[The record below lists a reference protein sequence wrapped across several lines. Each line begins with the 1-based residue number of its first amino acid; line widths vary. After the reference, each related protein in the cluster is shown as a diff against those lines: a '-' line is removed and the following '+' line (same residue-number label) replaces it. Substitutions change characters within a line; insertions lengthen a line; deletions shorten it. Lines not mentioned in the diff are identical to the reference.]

1 MSPKNEKKAR
11 RNNHSEEQFLAQY
24 DTAEFPHPSVAV
36 DVVLLTVAESALHV
50 VLVRRPEPPF
60 RGRWALPGG
69 FVGMQESFEEA
80 VERVL
85 KSKARIA
92 GVFTEQLYTFGA
104 PDRDPRTRVISVAYY
119 ALVEYGKLTAAC
131 PGNGDLRLARL
142 EIPWKGLRGGGVKTY
157 GPDGKKLPLA
167 FDHDEILGATVLRLR
182 GKLDYAPIGFELLPR
197 LFTLRQ
203 LQAVHQAVLGRAV
216 NKDSFRRR
224 MLASGL
230 VSPTGKREEGVLH
243 RPAELYRF
251 ARKRKF

>member
-1 MSPKNEKKAR
+1 MSPQKRKPAAA
-11 RNNHSEEQFLAQY
+11 HDQSEEQFLANY

-36 DVVLLTVAESALHV
+36 DVVLLTVVESALHV
-50 VLVRRPEPPF
+50 VLIRRGEHPF

-69 FVGMQESFEEA
+69 FVAVRESFEDA
-80 VERVL
+80 VDRVL
-85 KSKARIA
+85 SSKAHIT

-104 PDRDPRTRVISVAYY
+104 PNRDPRTRVISVAYY
-119 ALVEYGKLTAAC
+119 ALVEHGKLVAAG

-142 EIPWKGLRGGGVKTY
+142 EIPWKGLRGGGVKAFGT
-157 GPDGKKLPLA
+157 DGKKLPLA
-167 FDHDEILGATVLRLR
+167 FDHDRILGATVLRLR

-203 LQAVHQAVLGRAV
+203 LQAVHEAVLGKTV

-230 VSPTGKREEGVLH
+230 VAPTGKREEGVLH

-251 ARKRKF
+251 TKKN